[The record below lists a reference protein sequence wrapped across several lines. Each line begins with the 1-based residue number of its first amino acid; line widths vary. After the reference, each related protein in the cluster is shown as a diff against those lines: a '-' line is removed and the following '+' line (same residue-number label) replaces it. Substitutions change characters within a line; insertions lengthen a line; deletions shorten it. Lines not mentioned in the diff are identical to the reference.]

1 MSASSGA
8 ASGASR
14 LSEEHEFMKAP
25 GSASTD
31 SERVAKVALGSIE
44 AWRHRTIGYERAVMP
59 VMSPVHRAVASDCW
73 RVTLDD
79 DTAFFMKVINRDL
92 IEPVDVAAAYR
103 AAEAAAS
110 RSLTPLPR
118 FLIEKSGAAVFD
130 LLDAGWET
138 ARLDDLSRPDVLAK
152 LIEAKRTIHTL
163 APFERDTNV
172 FDRIARLEHEA
183 DQHRVPFPSDVV
195 PLIAIAARMGRAIS
209 ASGLDRVPCH
219 ADGTASNVMLH
230 LDGRLQLVDFDEA
243 ANTDPLFD
251 LAVTLNEILSFE
263 SEWLGALE
271 MAEGR
276 ATAASVNR
284 CHLYAF
290 ADDLR
295 WGLWGLMMDA
305 GSPRRS
311 IEFLK
316 YAQWRLLRCR
326 VALDRMDI
334 DEKLNHV

>member
-1 MSASSGA
+1 VPSGDLGDERETKTQALRPCRGLA
-8 ASGASR
+8 AD
-14 LSEEHEFMKAP
+14 KAL
-25 GSASTD
+25 
-31 SERVAKVALGSIE
+31 K
-44 AWRHRTIGYERAVMP
+44 H
-59 VMSPVHRAVASDCW
+59 
-73 RVTLDD
+73 
-79 DTAFFMKVINRDL
+79 
-92 IEPVDVAAAYR
+92 
-103 AAEAAAS
+103 
-110 RSLTPLPR
+110 PLPICFR
-118 FLIEKSGAAVFD
+118 DTGAAVFD

-284 CHLYAF
+284 CRLYAF

>member
-1 MSASSGA
+1 MQ
-8 ASGASR
+8 
-14 LSEEHEFMKAP
+14 AP

-31 SERVAKVALGSIE
+31 SERAAEAALGSIE
-44 AWRHRTIGYERAVMP
+44 DWRHRTIRYERAVMP

-103 AAEAAAS
+103 AADAAAS
-110 RSLTPLPR
+110 RSLTPSPR
-118 FLIEKSGAAVFD
+118 FLIEAPGAAVFD
-130 LLDAGWET
+130 LLGAGWET
-138 ARLDDLSRPDVLAK
+138 ARLDHLSRPDVLAK
-152 LIEAKRTIHTL
+152 LIETKRAIHAL
-163 APFERDTNV
+163 APFQRDTNV
-172 FDRIARLEHEA
+172 FDRIDRLAHEA
-183 DQHRVPFPSDVV
+183 AQRRVPWPSDVT
-195 PLIAIAARMGRAIS
+195 PLIAIAARMGRAIR
-209 ASGLDRVPCH
+209 ASGLDRRPCH

-251 LAVTLNEILSFE
+251 LAVTLNEILNFE
-263 SEWLGALE
+263 SEWPAALE

-276 ATAASVNR
+276 ASGLSVNR
-284 CHLYAF
+284 CRLYAF

-295 WGLWGLMMDA
+295 WGLWGLLMDA
-305 GSPRRS
+305 SSPRRS

-326 VALDRMDI
+326 MALDRMDL
-334 DEKLNHV
+334 DAMLNHV

>member
-1 MSASSGA
+1 
-8 ASGASR
+8 
-14 LSEEHEFMKAP
+14 MKAP

-31 SERVAKVALGSIE
+31 SERAAEFALGSIE
-44 AWRHRTIGYERAVMP
+44 AWRHRTIGYERAAMP

-79 DTAFFMKVINRDL
+79 DTVFFMKVINRDL

-103 AAEAAAS
+103 AAGAAAD
-110 RSLTPLPR
+110 RSLTPAPR
-118 FLIEKSGAAVFD
+118 FLIESAGSAVFD
-130 LLDAGWET
+130 LLDSGWET

-152 LIEAKRTIHTL
+152 LLEAKRTIHTL

-172 FDRIARLEHEA
+172 FDRIDRLAHEA
-183 DQHRVPFPSDVV
+183 DQRRVPLPADVL
-195 PLIAIAARMGRAIS
+195 PLIAIASRMGRAIQ
-209 ASGLDRVPCH
+209 ASGMDRCPCH

-230 LDGRLQLVDFDEA
+230 EDGRLRLVDFDEA

-251 LAVTLNEILSFE
+251 FAVTLNEILSFE
-263 SEWLGALE
+263 SEWPGALE
-271 MAEGR
+271 MAQGRVTEG
-276 ATAASVNR
+276 ALNR
-284 CHLYAF
+284 CRLYAF

-295 WGLWGLMMDA
+295 WSLWGLLMDA

-326 VALDRMDI
+326 MALGRMDL
-334 DEKLNHV
+334 DEMLNHV

>member
-1 MSASSGA
+1 
-8 ASGASR
+8 
-14 LSEEHEFMKAP
+14 MKAP

-31 SERVAKVALGSIE
+31 SERAAEFALGSIE
-44 AWRHRTIGYERAVMP
+44 AWRHRTIGYERAAMP

-79 DTAFFMKVINRDL
+79 DTVFFMKVINRDL

-103 AAEAAAS
+103 AAGAAAD
-110 RSLTPLPR
+110 RSLTPAPR
-118 FLIEKSGAAVFD
+118 FLIESAGSAVFD
-130 LLDAGWET
+130 LLDSGWET

-152 LIEAKRTIHTL
+152 LLEAKRTIHTL
-163 APFERDTNV
+163 ALFERDTNV
-172 FDRIARLEHEA
+172 FDRIDRLAHEA
-183 DQHRVPFPSDVV
+183 DQRRVPLPADVL
-195 PLIAIAARMGRAIS
+195 PLIAIASRMGRAIQ
-209 ASGLDRVPCH
+209 ASGMDRCPCH

-230 LDGRLQLVDFDEA
+230 EDGRLRLVDFDEA

-251 LAVTLNEILSFE
+251 FAVTLNEILSFE
-263 SEWLGALE
+263 SEWPGALE
-271 MAEGR
+271 MAQGRVTEG
-276 ATAASVNR
+276 ALNR
-284 CHLYAF
+284 CRLYAF

-295 WGLWGLMMDA
+295 WSLWGLLMDA

-326 VALDRMDI
+326 MALGRMDL
-334 DEKLNHV
+334 DEMLNHV

>member
-1 MSASSGA
+1 
-8 ASGASR
+8 
-14 LSEEHEFMKAP
+14 MKTP

-31 SERVAKVALGSIE
+31 AERAAELALGSIE
-44 AWRHRTIGYERAVMP
+44 AWRHRTIRYERAVMP

-103 AAEAAAS
+103 AADAAAG
-110 RSLTPLPR
+110 RSLTPAPR
-118 FLIEKSGAAVFD
+118 FLIESAGAAVFD
-130 LLDAGWET
+130 LLDSGWET
-138 ARLDDLSRPDVLAK
+138 ARLDDLSRPDVFVK
-152 LIEAKRTIHTL
+152 LLEAKRAVHTL

-172 FDRIARLEHEA
+172 FGRIDRLAHEA
-183 DQHRVPFPSDVV
+183 DQLRVPLPSDVL
-195 PLIAIAARMGRAIS
+195 PLITIAARMGCAIQ
-209 ASGLDRVPCH
+209 ASGVDRCPCH

-230 LDGRLQLVDFDEA
+230 QDGRLQLVDFDEA

-263 SEWLGALE
+263 SEWPGALE
-271 MAEGR
+271 MAQLR
-276 ATAASVNR
+276 PTVDVLNR
-284 CHLYAF
+284 CRLYAF
-290 ADDLR
+290 GDDLR
-295 WGLWGLMMDA
+295 WGLWGLLMDA
-305 GSPRRS
+305 CSPRRS

-326 VALDRMDI
+326 MALDSMDLG
-334 DEKLNHV
+334 EMLNHV